1 MTDKHKVLFI
11 VGGPGSGKGTA
22 CEHLIEKYGFKHF
35 STGELLR
42 EEMKNQSEIGLQITD
57 IMNRGDLV
65 PGDISVRLLID
76 NISKQSQDQI
86 CLVDGFP
93 RNQDNVDWWHKI
105 AEEQVQMIGLVYLD
119 CSVEN
124 MKDRIMSR
132 NQGRSDDTEEVFT
145 H

>member
-1 MTDKHKVLFI
+1 
-11 VGGPGSGKGTA
+11 
-22 CEHLIEKYGFKHF
+22 
-35 STGELLR
+35 
-42 EEMKNQSEIGLQITD
+42 
-57 IMNRGDLV
+57 MNRGDLV
-65 PGDISVRLLID
+65 PGEISVRLLID

-105 AEEQVQMIGLVYLD
+105 AEEHVQMIGLVYLD

-124 MKDRIMSR
+124 MKGRIMSR